1 MRSKWNSLVVG
12 GCNLF
17 GLALLAL
24 SATAAGSTVRAE
36 DPSALQSIV
45 FEPLTKIVTGLESR
59 VANLEASMAAF
70 GESFAAKRIVA
81 RELCVADDSGTQTCI
96 TKAQLDALLR
106 SAMQTGQAAAA
117 TQPRETEQT
126 ASVDRSVA
134 PAAPV
139 AAVEPPL
146 AAEPG
151 ETEQKPSADRSV
163 APAAPVAAVEPPVAA
178 EPGETE
184 QKPSADRSVTP
195 VATVETPPAIETPP
209 AVEPAARLLP
219 VPSPQVGGA
228 RKSAT
233 AEAMPEVAAA
243 MPPETQPTTSQAT
256 AATGEASTPLAVE
269 ATVPPAS
276 EPAETIVA
284 TDAKPAPP
292 VTEERAA
299 KDEAPA
305 RTGATETDT
314 AASEL
319 KAAPAEAPASQR
331 AQ

>member
-12 GCNLF
+12 GCNVF

-81 RELCVADDSGTQTCI
+81 RELCVADESGAQTCI

-117 TQPRETEQT
+117 TQPGETEQT
-126 ASVDRSVA
+126 A
-134 PAAPV
+134 
-139 AAVEPPL
+139 
-146 AAEPG
+146 
-151 ETEQKPSADRSV
+151 SADRSV

-184 QKPSADRSVTP
+184 QAASADRSVAP
-195 VATVETPPAIETPP
+195 VATVDTPPAIETPP
-209 AVEPAARLLP
+209 AVETLPTVEPAATLLS
-219 VPSPQVGGA
+219 VPSPQAGGA
-228 RKSAT
+228 RESAT

-243 MPPETQPTTSQAT
+243 IPPETQPTISPPT
-256 AATGEASTPLAVE
+256 AAAGEASTPLAVE
-269 ATVPPAS
+269 ATVPSAS

-284 TDAKPAPP
+284 TDAKPAPL

-299 KDEAPA
+299 KDEEPA

-314 AASEL
+314 PAPEL
-319 KAAPAEAPASQR
+319 QAAPAEAPASQR
-331 AQ
+331 AE

>member
-12 GCNLF
+12 GCNVF

-81 RELCVADDSGTQTCI
+81 RELCVADDSGAQTCI

-117 TQPRETEQT
+117 TKPGETEQT
-126 ASVDRSVA
+126 A
-134 PAAPV
+134 
-139 AAVEPPL
+139 
-146 AAEPG
+146 
-151 ETEQKPSADRSV
+151 SADRSV

-184 QKPSADRSVTP
+184 QTASADRSVAP
-195 VATVETPPAIETPP
+195 VATVETPPAIE
-209 AVEPAARLLP
+209 PAATLLP
-219 VPSPQVGGA
+219 VPSPQAGGA
-228 RKSAT
+228 RESAT

-243 MPPETQPTTSQAT
+243 MPPETQPTTSQPT
-256 AATGEASTPLAVE
+256 AAAGEASTPLAVE
-269 ATVPPAS
+269 ATVPSAS

-299 KDEAPA
+299 KDEEPA

-314 AASEL
+314 AASAL

>member
-1 MRSKWNSLVVG
+1 MSAGVGGLSIGTSSASVSRPCNLEQKMRSKWNSLVVG
-12 GCNLF
+12 GCNVF

-24 SATAAGSTVRAE
+24 SATAVGSTVRAE
-36 DPSALQSIV
+36 DPSALQNIV

-81 RELCVADDSGTQTCI
+81 RELCVADDSGAQTCI

-117 TQPRETEQT
+117 SEPGETERT
-126 ASVDRSVA
+126 AATDRSVA

-139 AAVEPPL
+139 ATVEPPP
-146 AAEPG
+146 AIETPPATEPG
-151 ETEQKPSADRSV
+151 ETEQTASADRS
-163 APAAPVAAVEPPVAA
+163 
-178 EPGETE
+178 
-184 QKPSADRSVTP
+184 

-209 AVEPAARLLP
+209 AVEPAATLLP
-219 VPSPQVGGA
+219 VPPPQAGGTGEG
-228 RKSAT
+228 AT
-233 AEAMPEVAAA
+233 AAAMPEVAAA
-243 MPPETQPTTSQAT
+243 MPPETQPPTSQPT
-256 AATGEASTPLAVE
+256 APAGEAGTPLAVE
-269 ATVPPAS
+269 ATVPSAS

-284 TDAKPAPP
+284 TDAKPAPS

-299 KDEAPA
+299 KDEEPA

-314 AASEL
+314 AASAL
-319 KAAPAEAPASQR
+319 KAAPAEAP
-331 AQ
+331 

>member
-117 TQPRETEQT
+117 TKPGETEQT
-126 ASVDRSVA
+126 A
-134 PAAPV
+134 
-139 AAVEPPL
+139 
-146 AAEPG
+146 
-151 ETEQKPSADRSV
+151 SADRSV

>member
-12 GCNLF
+12 GCNVF

-81 RELCVADDSGTQTCI
+81 RELCVADDSGAQTCI

-117 TQPRETEQT
+117 TKPGETEQT
-126 ASVDRSVA
+126 A
-134 PAAPV
+134 
-139 AAVEPPL
+139 
-146 AAEPG
+146 
-151 ETEQKPSADRSV
+151 SADRSV

-243 MPPETQPTTSQAT
+243 MPPETQPTTSQPT

>member
-1 MRSKWNSLVVG
+1 MSAGVGGLSIGTSSASVSRPCNLEQKMRSKWNSLVVG

-45 FEPLTKIVTGLESR
+45 FEPLTKMLTGLESR

-70 GESFAAKRIVA
+70 GDSFAAKRIVA

-126 ASVDRSVA
+126 AS
-134 PAAPV
+134 
-139 AAVEPPL
+139 
-146 AAEPG
+146 
-151 ETEQKPSADRSV
+151 ADRSV

-184 QKPSADRSVTP
+184 QTPSADRSV
-195 VATVETPPAIETPP
+195 
-209 AVEPAARLLP
+209 EPAAP
-219 VPSPQVGGA
+219 
-228 RKSAT
+228 
-233 AEAMPEVAAA
+233 VAAA
-243 MPPETQPTTSQAT
+243 EPPDAADAGETAPTPSADTSAQPAAAVAAAAAPGPPEHA
-256 AATGEASTPLAVE
+256 
-269 ATVPPAS
+269 
-276 EPAETIVA
+276 
-284 TDAKPAPP
+284 
-292 VTEERAA
+292 
-299 KDEAPA
+299 
-305 RTGATETDT
+305 
-314 AASEL
+314 
-319 KAAPAEAPASQR
+319 
-331 AQ
+331 